1 MNEQPTVTPKDA
13 VKFFLRNQQQVDL
26 KEVIKSFAVGET
38 DAFMEFLAELTGKTP
53 TQIGAA
59 MVKNQ
64 PALFMRHA
72 TGNQTK
78 FAAAR
83 SILSDLTLNPIQKV
97 SAIKKMRE
105 AWGLGLKDA
114 KDIVDLLQHD
124 LGVLGKIPQ
133 YSHLVPLS
141 SFSSEMRAAYDYV
154 KRHF

>member
-1 MNEQPTVTPKDA
+1 MDQQPTVTAQDA
-13 VKFFLRNQQQVDL
+13 IKFFLRNQQQVDL

-38 DAFMEFLAELTGKTP
+38 DAFMAFLAELTGKTP

-78 FAAAR
+78 FAAAKQ
-83 SILSDLTLNPIQKV
+83 IIQHLTVDKNKV
-97 SAIKKMRE
+97 AAIKKMRE

-114 KDIVDLLQHD
+114 KDTVDLLHHD
-124 LGVLGKIPQ
+124 LGNLGMTQQ
-133 YSHLVPLS
+133 YSHSTPLS
-141 SFSSEMRAAYDYV
+141 SFSNEMRSAYDYM